1 MSDQNATPAPVNN
14 EGESTTPQKKES
26 LWSRAKARKARFVND
41 HPFAAEM
48 GRQFAYGAAYIGGIV
63 ALAAVY
69 GAVTGGGSS
78 DDEPAELESA
88 DSEESI
94 LSDEEE

>member
-1 MSDQNATPAPVNN
+1 MSNQNTTPAPAND
-14 EGESTTPQKKES
+14 EGENTTPQKKPS

-48 GRQFAYGAAYIGGIV
+48 GRQFGYGAAYIGGIL

-69 GAVTGGGSS
+69 GAVTSGSS
-78 DDEPAELESA
+78 DDETPDELEAA

-94 LSDEEE
+94 LSDDEE

>member
-1 MSDQNATPAPVNN
+1 MSDQNTTPAPAND
-14 EGESTTPQKKES
+14 EGENTTPQKKPS

-48 GRQFAYGAAYIGGIV
+48 GRQFGYGAAYVGGII
-63 ALAAVY
+63 ALVTVY

>member
-1 MSDQNATPAPVNN
+1 MSDNSNTPAPEN
-14 EGESTTPQKKES
+14 EGENATPQKKES

-48 GRQFAYGAAYIGGIV
+48 GRQFGYGAAYIGGIL

-69 GAVTGGGSS
+69 GAVTSGSS
-78 DDEPAELESA
+78 DDEPAELEAA
-88 DSEESI
+88 DSEEEI

>member
-1 MSDQNATPAPVNN
+1 MSDNSSIPAPVND
-14 EGESTTPQKKES
+14 EGENTPQTQKKS

-48 GRQFAYGAAYIGGIV
+48 GRQFGYGTAYIGGIL
-63 ALAAVY
+63 ALVAVY
-69 GAVTGGGSS
+69 GAVTSGSS
-78 DDEPAELESA
+78 DDETPDELEAA

-94 LSDEEE
+94 LSDDEE

>member
-1 MSDQNATPAPVNN
+1 MSDQNTTSTPAND
-14 EGESTTPQKKES
+14 EGENTTPQKKPS

-41 HPFAAEM
+41 HPFAAEC
-48 GRQFAYGAAYIGGIV
+48 GRQVAYGAAYVGGII

-94 LSDEEE
+94 LSDDEE

>member
-1 MSDQNATPAPVNN
+1 MSNQNNTPAPAND
-14 EGESTTPQKKES
+14 EGENATPQKKES

-48 GRQFAYGAAYIGGIV
+48 GRQFGYGAAYIGGIL

-69 GAVTGGGSS
+69 GAVTSGSS
-78 DDEPAELESA
+78 DDETPDELEAA

-94 LSDEEE
+94 LSDDEE

>member
-1 MSDQNATPAPVNN
+1 MSDQTPNAPVPAD
-14 EGESTTPQKKES
+14 EGENTTSIQKKS

-48 GRQFAYGAAYIGGIV
+48 GRQFGYGAAYIGGIL

-69 GAVTGGGSS
+69 GAVTSGSS
-78 DDEPAELESA
+78 DDETPDELEAA

-94 LSDEEE
+94 LSDDEE

>member
-1 MSDQNATPAPVNN
+1 MSDQNTNPAPAND
-14 EGESTTPQKKES
+14 EGENTTPQKKPS

-48 GRQFAYGAAYIGGIV
+48 GRQFGYGTAYIGGIL

-69 GAVTGGGSS
+69 GAVTNGSS
-78 DDEPAELESA
+78 DNEPAELEAA
-88 DSEESI
+88 DSEEEI